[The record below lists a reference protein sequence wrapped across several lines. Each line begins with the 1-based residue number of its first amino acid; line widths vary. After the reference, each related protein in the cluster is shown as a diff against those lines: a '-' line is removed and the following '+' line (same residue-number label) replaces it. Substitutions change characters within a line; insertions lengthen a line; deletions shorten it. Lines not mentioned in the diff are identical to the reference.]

1 MTRQCQRPT
10 RSETRRSPSALA
22 DMCGGLPLARPA
34 YSAARECA
42 LLMTALSA
50 GAAGNPEVRGSPIV
64 TPLPLRPVAACACFV
79 TLVSVRL
86 HRKLHH
92 GFEMTLVPIPL
103 GEGGA
108 RHDHAGQSHRS
119 APPTR
124 RRVA

>member
-10 RSETRRSPSALA
+10 RSETRRSPSVLA
-22 DMCGGLPLARPA
+22 DMCGCLPCGARV
-34 YSAARECA
+34 A
-42 LLMTALSA
+42 LLITALSA
-50 GAAGNPEVRGSPIV
+50 GAARNPEVRGSPIV
-64 TPLPLRPVAACACFV
+64 TPLPLRPVAACVCFV

-108 RHDHAGQSHRS
+108 RHDHA
-119 APPTR
+119 
-124 RRVA
+124 